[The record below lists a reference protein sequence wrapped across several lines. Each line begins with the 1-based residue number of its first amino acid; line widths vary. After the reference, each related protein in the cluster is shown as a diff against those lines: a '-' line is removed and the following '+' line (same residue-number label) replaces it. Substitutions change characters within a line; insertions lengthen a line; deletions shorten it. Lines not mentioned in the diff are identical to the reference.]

1 MKDEVN
7 KKLKPKLK
15 SLYGRT
21 LRSLVFRMRE
31 NGRFIIQIQP
41 RLNRDTFRSWSYENQ
56 IEDTIKNFLSEYG
69 LKQYQHYEFSGQR
82 D

>member
-21 LRSLVFRMRE
+21 LRSLIFRMRE

-41 RLNRDTFRSWSYENQ
+41 RLDRNTWRSWSYESR
-56 IEDTIKNFLSEYG
+56 IEDTITEFLSEFG
-69 LKQYQHYEFSGQR
+69 LKKHQHYEFSGDR

>member
-7 KKLKPKLK
+7 KKLKPQLK
-15 SLYGRT
+15 SEYGRT

-41 RLNRDTFRSWSYENQ
+41 RLDRNTYRSWSYESR
-56 IEDTIKNFLSEYG
+56 IEDTIKEFLSEFG
-69 LKQYQHYEFSGQR
+69 LKQHQHYEFSGDR